1 MITLIQKLYSF
12 AGKQISSAIF
22 GIFLLALMVVTNLY
36 YPLSD
41 YLHRYDF
48 IFISAIIFQLLLV
61 VFKLENKHEI
71 FVILIFHIVATGMEL
86 FKTSDS
92 IGAWHYPEEYIFGIN
107 NVPLFTGFMYSAV
120 GSYIARSWKIFDLK
134 YSDYPKL
141 EWSIVLVV
149 LIYINFFS
157 HHYIFDV
164 RWFLIAL
171 SFALFYKTTVNVKTD
186 ARVKKVPI
194 LLVWFIISFLIWIAE
209 NISTYANIWLYPNQ
223 MNGWKMVSIEKIT
236 SWYLLMLL
244 SFVLISLIKL
254 TQKSTIIENYTKFI
268 TVTYVVLIPLIIL
281 NAGLGYAND
290 TFPFVKDVPG
300 RHHTAHIIVYGGL
313 SAIVNMMTN
322 FRVINV
328 KGINVLLGAV
338 LVFFFVVLEEVS
350 QIWIDTRVFDLW
362 DIVSSLVGI
371 AIFSYLS
378 YGLHKK
384 ISRTA
389 R

>member
-1 MITLIQKLYSF
+1 MLTLVHRLYSF
-12 AGKQISSAIF
+12 TAKQISSAIF
-22 GIFLLALMVVTNLY
+22 GIFLLTLMVGTNLY

-48 IFISAIIFQLLLV
+48 IFIGAIIFQLLLV
-61 VFKLENKHEI
+61 VFKLENKQEI
-71 FVILIFHIVATGMEL
+71 FVILIFHIVSTVMEL

-92 IGAWHYPEEYIFGIN
+92 IGAWHYPEAYIFGIN

-120 GSYIARSWKIFDLK
+120 GSYIARSWKIFELK
-134 YSDYPKL
+134 YSNYPKM
-141 EWSIVLVV
+141 EWSIILVV

-157 HHYIFDV
+157 HHYVFDI
-164 RWFLIAL
+164 RWFLVAF
-171 SFALFYKTTVNVKTD
+171 SFILFYKTMVNVKTVTLV
-186 ARVKKVPI
+186 RKVPI
-194 LLVWFIISFLIWIAE
+194 LLVWVFISFLIWIAE

-223 MNGWKMVSIEKIT
+223 VNGWQMVSIEKIT

-254 TQKSTIIENYTKFI
+254 TEKSTIIENYTKFI

-300 RHHTAHIIVYGGL
+300 RHHTAHILVFGGL
-313 SAIVNMMTN
+313 SAIVNVMTK
-322 FRVINV
+322 FRVINI

-338 LVFFFVVLEEVS
+338 LVFLFVVIEEIS
-350 QIWIDTRVFDLW
+350 QIWIDTRVFDLL
-362 DIVSSLVGI
+362 DILSSFVGI
-371 AIFSYLS
+371 TIFSYLS
-378 YGLHKK
+378 YGLHNRIKNT
-384 ISRTA
+384 R
-389 R
+389 